1 MYMAGKVVEMT
12 QTIVEPIAKRMNLE
26 IVDIEYVKK
35 NTGYNLTIFI
45 DKIGGV
51 SIDDCEELHRAIDE
65 PLDELDPTNNVPYIL
80 NVSSAGIDRPL
91 KNMKDYTRNIGK
103 EIEVKLYAP
112 LNNRK
117 LFVGLLKEVNEKS
130 FIIEADNE
138 NIIIEYD
145 KVAITS
151 PVIKF

>member
-1 MYMAGKVVEMT
+1 MAGKVVEMT